1 MTTFFYLFLGAIL
14 GAVVVWFLMRKK
26 IKELEIELQRME
38 KEKEEQGKI
47 VSGFDEFNRRMQEIK
62 EERKQ
67 KILKDL
73 SGRSLPLRKASDGQ
87 GKIKTNEVA
96 DLLDIS
102 RATAF
107 RYLEELEKEG
117 KIEQVGAFGRNVQY
131 RLK

>member
-1 MTTFFYLFLGAIL
+1 M
-14 GAVVVWFLMRKK
+14 VWFLMRKK